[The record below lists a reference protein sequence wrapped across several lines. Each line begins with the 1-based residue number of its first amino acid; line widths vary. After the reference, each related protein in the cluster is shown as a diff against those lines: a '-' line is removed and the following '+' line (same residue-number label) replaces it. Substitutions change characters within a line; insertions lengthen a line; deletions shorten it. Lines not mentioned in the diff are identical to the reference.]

1 MDQVR
6 LHKNCN
12 IGDLIDYGFKRR
24 KSKEIVYTRMI
35 PLYKYNGKVVIEG
48 QFAAFMTHGYIG
60 YDIVDSCSG
69 NLYSAYYDREWSN
82 SNENNVLKTVR
93 DNLNEEFRTM
103 KKAGIINK
111 YKEV

>member
-12 IGDLIDYGFKRR
+12 IGNLIDYGFKRR
-24 KSKEIVYTRMI
+24 KSKEIVYTRTI
-35 PLYKYNGKVVIEG
+35 PLYKYNGKSVIEV
-48 QFAAFMTHGYIG
+48 QFAAFMTYGYIG

-93 DNLNEEFRTM
+93 DNLNEELRAM
-103 KKAGIINK
+103 KNAGIINK
-111 YKEV
+111 YREV